1 MQSPRGNKRDSC
13 PRTSPRFR
21 NRKETGDRRK
31 KSRGRFAGE
40 TQRSAFQEKGSATGE
55 QAGKAAYERTK
66 SHRTVDSKVEKK
78 ATIPTSEGRSA
89 KITEEQNGRDR
100 YVGGEAVPRRGNSKW
115 SEKEK
120 K

>member
-1 MQSPRGNKRDSC
+1 M
-13 PRTSPRFR
+13 T
-21 NRKETGDRRK
+21 
-31 KSRGRFAGE
+31 
-40 TQRSAFQEKGSATGE
+40 
-55 QAGKAAYERTK
+55 YERTER
-66 SHRTVDSKVEKK
+66 HRSADSKVEKK